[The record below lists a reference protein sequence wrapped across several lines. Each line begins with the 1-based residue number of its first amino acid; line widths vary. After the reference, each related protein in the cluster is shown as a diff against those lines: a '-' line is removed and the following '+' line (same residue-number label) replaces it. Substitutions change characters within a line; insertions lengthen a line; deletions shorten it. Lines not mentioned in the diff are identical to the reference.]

1 MLSIGISSS
10 HIFMKA
16 HVAQF
21 PSPKLVVTTAL
32 REQDANGIYISVLGE
47 MTCPPPSLLAT
58 FSS

>member
-47 MTCPPPSLLAT
+47 MTCP
-58 FSS
+58 